1 MLRQLLLLPLVTV
14 SSSVSA
20 AIFMSD
26 FTVDNGG
33 FDSSINGATLMEM
46 NGELAF
52 DPNPDQNQG
61 ADIEID
67 PTAVLGSGIT
77 NTNVD
82 ALFFDFTFRAPT
94 FAEMNDNLIITFA
107 EGSQSG
113 FTFFFAGDDLFV
125 VNGNQNILLLD
136 DLTAGQ
142 AVNFQVEFQA
152 LEFRESLT
160 FDGTTINGGQNSG
173 QINAAAI
180 VSASTADQTSD
191 TLLVAGATNL
201 SATTIDAFTFQGTS
215 TQGNSGK
222 ITSFA
227 VSDEPIPAVPEPSTV
242 ALLFLSGSAF
252 LLRRK
257 RA

>member
-20 AIFMSD
+20 ALFMSD

-52 DPNPDQNQG
+52 NPDPNQNQG
-61 ADIEID
+61 AGIELS
-67 PTAVLGSGIT
+67 PATVLGSGIT
-77 NTNVD
+77 NTNVE
-82 ALFFDFTFRAPT
+82 ALFFDFTFRAPDLSGTEELIVT
-94 FAEMNDNLIITFA
+94 FGS
-107 EGSQSG
+107 GSQSG
-113 FTFFFAGDDLFV
+113 FTFLFEDDELFV
-125 VNGNQNILLLD
+125 VNGNSNILLLE
-136 DLTAGQ
+136 DLEVNQ

-152 LEFRESLT
+152 LANGDSLT
-160 FDGTTINGGQNSG
+160 FDGTTVNGGQNPG
-173 QINAAAI
+173 QINTASI
-180 VSASTADQTSD
+180 VTASTVDQTSD

-201 SATTIDAFTFQGTS
+201 NAGQIDAFTFQGTS
-215 TQGNSGK
+215 TQSNSGK